1 MHDVVEFLRRH
12 SPFADLDEEALED
25 LARAAEVEFFP
36 AGETIFERGE
46 GPMHHVWMVR
56 RGAVELGENA
66 RVLDVLGEGE
76 LLGHPWMLSGLPARF
91 EARAAEDT
99 LCYRFP
105 GDAVIPHL
113 ARPTGLR
120 YVART
125 MADRVEPYPA
135 GSELNLD
142 LAQQPVA
149 GLVHARPVICD
160 PDTSVREAAR
170 DMAEAEQSAALV
182 RLTDGQLGIVTDRDL
197 RDRVVAGGIAPDA
210 PVTEVVSAPVST
222 VTPDRSAAEVMLE
235 MLDRDIH
242 HVPVVWPHGEVLG
255 VLTDRDLLGL
265 ETKAPFAL
273 RRAIDD
279 AGDIE
284 AVRRSAHALR
294 ATVVGLHDAGTDPA
308 RIASITGVLVDAL
321 TQRLIELTVADLGAP
336 PCPFTWLGLG
346 SLGRREVAPS
356 SDVDSALV
364 WDVEGDEHQPYMA
377 TLGSRVVS
385 ELAAGGFA
393 PDAHGVTAGQPLF
406 DRSFD
411 AWRAAI
417 RSMIEHPDRD
427 KALIFISLL
436 SDGRPV
442 YATRR
447 ARDPL
452 EELGQAWHRR
462 PLLRLMLKLALTHD
476 PPSGLRRLRG
486 GPPRDLVVERSGE
499 HRGKFD
505 VKHGGLLPI
514 VGIARYASLAGG
526 VRLTSTRARLDFAAT
541 AGILDGRDARTL
553 AEAYDLFWRLRLE
566 HQVEQ
571 IRAGDEPD
579 NYIDADALNPVTRGY
594 VREAFHATSAV
605 QRSLQGELELPPP

>member
-12 SPFADLDEEALED
+12 APFEDLGEEALED

-36 AGETIFERGE
+36 AGETIFQRGE
-46 GPMHHVWMVR
+46 GPLQHVWMVR
-56 RGAVELGENA
+56 RGAVELRENG

-91 EARAAEDT
+91 EARPAEDT

-105 GDAVIPHL
+105 GDAVMPHL

-125 MADRVEPYPA
+125 MADRLKPSPA
-135 GSELNLD
+135 GPEMNVD

-149 GLVHARPVICD
+149 GLVHARPLICD
-160 PDTSVREAAR
+160 PDTSVRDAAR
-170 DMAEAEQSAALV
+170 SMAEAEQSAALV

-197 RDRVVAGGIAPDA
+197 RDRVVAGRIPLDA
-210 PVTEVVSAPVST
+210 PVTEVVTAPAST

-255 VLTDRDLLGL
+255 VLTDRELLGL
-265 ETKAPFAL
+265 QTRAPFAL
-273 RRAIDD
+273 RRAIED

-284 AVRRSAHALR
+284 AVRKAAGELR
-294 ATVVGLHDAGTDPA
+294 PTVIGLHDAGTTPA
-308 RIASITGVLVDAL
+308 RIASMTGVLVDAL

-336 PCPFTWLGLG
+336 PCSFTWLGLG

-364 WDVEGDEHQPYMA
+364 WDAKGDEHQPYMA
-377 TLGSRVVS
+377 ALGGRVVS
-385 ELAAGGFA
+385 ELEAAGLA
-393 PDAHGVTAGQPLF
+393 PDAHGVTAGQRLF

-417 RSMIEHPDRD
+417 RSTIEHPDRD
-427 KALIFISLL
+427 KALILISLL

-442 YATRR
+442 YTTGG
-447 ARDPL
+447 ARNPL
-452 EELGQAWHRR
+452 EELGQVWHRR
-462 PLLRLMLKLALTHD
+462 PLLRLMLRLALTHT
-476 PPSGLRRLRG
+476 PPTGFRRFR
-486 GPPRDLVVERSGE
+486 GPPRDMVVERSGE

-505 VKHGGLLPI
+505 IKHGGLLPI
-514 VGIARYASLAGG
+514 VGIARYASLAAG
-526 VRLTSTRARLDFAAT
+526 VHLTSTRERLDFAAT
-541 AGILDGRDARTL
+541 AGILDGRDARVL
-553 AEAYDLFWRLRLE
+553 GEAYDLFWRLRLE

-571 IRAGDEPD
+571 IRAGAEPD
-579 NYIDADALNPVTRGY
+579 NYIDAEALNPVTRGF

-605 QRSLQGELELPPP
+605 QRSLQAELDMPPP